1 LRSPPRSAGRACV
14 PPGTIPAALPAALV
28 LAIVGAAT
36 KVGTGLDG
44 GSSCRHR
51 PSRPRPGGGS
61 AHRARRVLDRDRR
74 DRRGGRRRTR
84 PRAARG
90 VLRPAAR
97 GVRPARRSLPWLA
110 DRVSPS
116 KVELDAARG
125 RTIPDVLGPDLD
137 IVFVGIKPGLWS
149 GAVGHHFARPGN
161 RFWKWEMSGDG
172 RPTTAPRS

>member
-51 PSRPRPGGGS
+51 LSRPHPGGVALIARGEFSIVIAGIAVAGGAETRPG
-61 AHRARRVLDRDRR
+61 
-74 DRRGGRRRTR
+74 
-84 PRAARG
+84 AARG

-97 GVRPARRSLPWLA
+97 GVRPARGSHRRSA
-110 DRVSPS
+110 GATRVAPS
-116 KVELDAARG
+116 
-125 RTIPDVLGPDLD
+125 
-137 IVFVGIKPGLWS
+137 
-149 GAVGHHFARPGN
+149 
-161 RFWKWEMSGDG
+161 
-172 RPTTAPRS
+172 